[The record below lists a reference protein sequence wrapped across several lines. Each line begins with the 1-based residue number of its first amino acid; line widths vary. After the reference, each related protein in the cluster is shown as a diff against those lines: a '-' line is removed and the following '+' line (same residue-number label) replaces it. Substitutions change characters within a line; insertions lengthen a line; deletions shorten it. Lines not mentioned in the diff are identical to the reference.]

1 MCYVD
6 AARAF
11 IPVTGTVP
19 CGGTRLRRLSDQ
31 WHRSGDRDVR
41 GDDHLG
47 GHTLDALP
55 AEPSAEWRKAAPER
69 LHALTT
75 AFDRIDLEGPPQQ
88 ASARELAE
96 ELGIRVLPQAVFHP
110 TDGESK

>member
-1 MCYVD
+1 
-6 AARAF
+6 
-11 IPVTGTVP
+11 
-19 CGGTRLRRLSDQ
+19 
-31 WHRSGDRDVR
+31 
-41 GDDHLG
+41 
-47 GHTLDALP
+47 
-55 AEPSAEWRKAAPER
+55 
-69 LHALTT
+69 LTT